1 MSSDTTPETPLSQTP
16 RTTLRRHRERA
27 ATDRAELYAVLDAGL
42 ICHLGV
48 VADGAPVVL
57 PTAYGRSGD
66 TLYLHGSSANG
77 AFMAARGQQICV
89 TVTHMD
95 GLVAARS
102 VFNHSMNYRS
112 AVVFGT
118 ASAVLDED
126 ERWHALELITD
137 HLIPGRWAAAR
148 QPTKKEIA
156 ATAVISLPLA
166 EASVK
171 IRTGMP
177 VDEPE
182 DYALDVWAGVLPI
195 AVTFGEPAGAP
206 EMPAGTEVPA
216 HIRERVGALAGGRVA
231 AGAWRRARGGGRVAA
246 AGVFGPCRLR
256 QRQVP
261 RSVGYAS
268 DIAYQGR
275 WRRRQVGGR
284 VDGVGDRWA
293 AGSVA

>member
-1 MSSDTTPETPLSQTP
+1 M
-16 RTTLRRHRERA
+16 RRHRERGH
-27 ATDRAELYAVLDAGL
+27 AEREDLYAVLDAGL

-48 VADGAPVVL
+48 VVDSAPRVL
-57 PTAYGRSGD
+57 PTGYGRLED

-77 AFMAARGQQICV
+77 AFTAARGRQICV

-102 VFNHSMNYRS
+102 VFNHSVNYRS

-148 QPTKKEIA
+148 QPTKKEMA

-195 AVTFGEPAGAP
+195 AVTFGEPVPAP
-206 EMPAGTEVPA
+206 EMAAGAEVPA
-216 HIRERVGALAGGRVA
+216 HIRER
-231 AGAWRRARGGGRVAA
+231 AGA
-246 AGVFGPCRLR
+246 
-256 QRQVP
+256 
-261 RSVGYAS
+261 
-268 DIAYQGR
+268 
-275 WRRRQVGGR
+275 
-284 VDGVGDRWA
+284 
-293 AGSVA
+293 